1 MPTRRLAKPAL
12 AATAA
17 ATVLASCLVSQSS
30 ATAAPQPAVAGATG
44 PVVVDGQSQPV
55 FNADPA
61 TWIRQELWVETES
74 DSDRDGRL
82 DRVHV
87 SLARPAETAD
97 GVKVPVIYE
106 DSPYYA
112 GLANASNW
120 DVDHELG
127 DPPSSRPETPP
138 FTARNTSPV
147 ISRGYESTWIP
158 RGFAVVHSESPGTGL
173 SDGCPTSGGRNE
185 TLGGKAVVD
194 WLGGRAKGFASRD
207 AQEPVPSPSWT
218 TGNVGMTGTSYNGTL
233 PIAVA
238 TTGVPNLKAIVPVSA
253 ISNWYD
259 YYRSQGLVRAP
270 GGYQGEDL
278 DVLADAV
285 LTRSDRPVCQPALD
299 EIAREQDRVTG
310 DYSPFWAERDYMQDV
325 GNVRAATLVAH
336 GFNDFNVMT
345 KNAAQFYAAL
355 RAQGVPHQVYWHQ
368 GGHGGAPTDTLMNK
382 WFTRYLWDV
391 QNGVEGDP
399 RAWVVREGASRQ
411 NPTPYA
417 EWPVPGSAPLTL
429 RPGGNGSAVGTL
441 TTGPRS
447 MSDQRIVDDA
457 SVRLATL
464 AAAHASRN
472 RLLFTTEPLAR
483 DTHLSGT
490 PSVTLTARYSAARMN
505 QSVALVSYAPDGK
518 ATVLTRG
525 WADPRNRT
533 SLSRE
538 NPVNA
543 NQPVRTTVNLQPKD
557 SVVPAGSRLG
567 IVIYSSDN
575 EFTVRP
581 APGGTVDVDLKRT
594 TVTLPVVGGRL

>member
-1 MPTRRLAKPAL
+1 MPQRRRATPAL

-17 ATVLASCLVSQSS
+17 ATVLASCLVSQS

-55 FNADPA
+55 FNADPSS
-61 TWIRQELWVETES
+61 WIRQELWVETES

-87 SLARPAETAD
+87 SLARPAETAN

-127 DPPSSRPETPP
+127 NPPSSRPATPP
-138 FTARNTSPV
+138 FTARSTSPI
-147 ISRGYESTWIP
+147 ISRGYESAWIP

-194 WLGGRAKGFASRD
+194 WLGGRAKGFATRG
-207 AQEPVPSPSWT
+207 AQEPVPSPTWT

-253 ISNWYD
+253 ISSWYD

-285 LTRSDRPVCQPALD
+285 LTRSDRPVCQPVLD

-310 DYSPFWAERDYMQDV
+310 DYSPFWAERDYMRDV
-325 GNVRAATLVAH
+325 GKVRAATLVAH

-368 GGHGGAPTDTLMNK
+368 GGHGGPPTDTLMNK

-391 QNGVEGDP
+391 QNGVERDP

-411 NPTPYA
+411 DPTPYA
-417 EWPVPGSAPLTL
+417 EWPVPGSAPVTL
-429 RPGGNGSAVGTL
+429 RPGGDGSAVGTL
-441 TTGPRS
+441 TTGTRS
-447 MSDQRIVDDA
+447 KADQRIVDDA
-457 SVRLATL
+457 SVPLDTL
-464 AAAHASRN
+464 AAAQSS
-472 RLLFTTEPLAR
+472 PLAR

-490 PSVTLTARYSAARMN
+490 PSVTLTARYSAPRMN
-505 QSVALVSYAPDGK
+505 QSVALVSYAPDGTP
-518 ATVLTRG
+518 TVLTRG

-557 SVVPAGSRLG
+557 SIVPAGSRLG

-581 APGGTVDVDLKRT
+581 APGGTVAVDLKRT

>member
-1 MPTRRLAKPAL
+1 MMPQRRRATPAL

-17 ATVLASCLVSQSS
+17 ATVLASCLVSQS

-55 FNADPA
+55 FNADPSS
-61 TWIRQELWVETES
+61 WIRQELWVETES

-87 SLARPAETAD
+87 SLARPAETAN

-127 DPPSSRPETPP
+127 NPPSSRPATPP
-138 FTARNTSPV
+138 FTARSTSPI
-147 ISRGYESTWIP
+147 ISRGYESAWIP

-194 WLGGRAKGFASRD
+194 WLGGRAKGFATRG
-207 AQEPVPSPSWT
+207 AQEPVPSPTWT

-253 ISNWYD
+253 ISSWYD

-285 LTRSDRPVCQPALD
+285 LTRSDRPVCQPVLD

-310 DYSPFWAERDYMQDV
+310 DYSPFWAERDYMRDV
-325 GNVRAATLVAH
+325 GKVRAATLVAH

-368 GGHGGAPTDTLMNK
+368 GGHGGPPTDTLMNK

-391 QNGVEGDP
+391 QNGVERDP

-411 NPTPYA
+411 DPTPYA
-417 EWPVPGSAPLTL
+417 EWPVPGSAPVTL
-429 RPGGNGSAVGTL
+429 RPGGDGSAVGTL
-441 TTGPRS
+441 TTGTRS
-447 MSDQRIVDDA
+447 KADQRIVDDA
-457 SVRLATL
+457 SVPLDTL
-464 AAAHASRN
+464 AAAQSS
-472 RLLFTTEPLAR
+472 PLAR

-490 PSVTLTARYSAARMN
+490 PSVTLTARYSAPRMN
-505 QSVALVSYAPDGK
+505 QSVALVSYAPDGTP
-518 ATVLTRG
+518 TVLTRG

-557 SVVPAGSRLG
+557 SIVPAGSRLG

-581 APGGTVDVDLKRT
+581 APGGTVAVDLKRT